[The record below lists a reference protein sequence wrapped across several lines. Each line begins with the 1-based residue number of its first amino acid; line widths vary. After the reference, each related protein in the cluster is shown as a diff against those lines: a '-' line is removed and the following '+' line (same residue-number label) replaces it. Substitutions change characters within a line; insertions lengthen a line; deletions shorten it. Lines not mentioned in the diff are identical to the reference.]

1 MVGED
6 ALAAPVC
13 YIRPMKLA
21 DSILSDPDTCSGH
34 PRVEGTRIRVSHVL
48 GWLAAGMSETDIL
61 SDYPQLT
68 AEDIRACLAFASTAV
83 DLPSVAAE

>member
-1 MVGED
+1 MEFELWWL
-6 ALAAPVC
+6 LAFP
-13 YIRPMKLA
+13 LFF
-21 DSILSDPDTCSGH
+21 
-34 PRVEGTRIRVSHVL
+34 VL